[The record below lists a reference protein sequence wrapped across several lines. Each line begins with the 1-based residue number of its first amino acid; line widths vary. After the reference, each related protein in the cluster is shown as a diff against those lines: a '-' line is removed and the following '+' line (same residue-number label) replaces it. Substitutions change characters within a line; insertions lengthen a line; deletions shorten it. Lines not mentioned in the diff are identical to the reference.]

1 MRGIKREAEFCG
13 GTGRL
18 CLVLDQRKRSR
29 GLERD
34 GLILG
39 FGLKCSKCVRFSLG
53 GREIKGGG
61 SSGHG
66 GLAASA
72 QMKGKI

>member
-18 CLVLDQRKRSR
+18 CLVLDQRERSR

-34 GLILG
+34 GLKSG
-39 FGLKCSKCVRFSLG
+39 FGSQVFEVC
-53 GREIKGGG
+53 EI
-61 SSGHG
+61 
-66 GLAASA
+66 
-72 QMKGKI
+72 